1 MCDRVTV
8 LEDCGKIKDNRS
20 LAVIELDLTEA
31 CVCVCG
37 IISTKPTSEQITTW
51 FSDNRCGLYR
61 FFERKQKKCQINC
74 AVRAKFI

>member
-31 CVCVCG
+31 CVCVG
-37 IISTKPTSEQITTW
+37 
-51 FSDNRCGLYR
+51 
-61 FFERKQKKCQINC
+61 
-74 AVRAKFI
+74 

>member
-8 LEDCGKIKDNRS
+8 LDDGGKIKDNRS
-20 LAVIELDLTEA
+20 LAVIELDLTKR
-31 CVCVCG
+31 VCVCG

-61 FFERKQKKCQINC
+61 FLKGNKKMSNQLRRPAQIY
-74 AVRAKFI
+74 II